1 MASPQTQK
9 NLPET
14 ITVDG
19 KHYNLTDLNNL
30 AKAQLP
36 NLRFADEQIQLL
48 NNRKALTETARSA
61 YAKVLAENL
70 PEKKAPGN
78 RKKDVLTI
86 DGERYRLEDF
96 SDLARGQLLSIQF
109 ADREMER
116 LNNEL
121 AVAQTAR
128 TRYATVLADEL
139 KGVKPLKTQ

>member
-1 MASPQTQK
+1 MANPKVQK

-14 ITVDG
+14 VTVDG
-19 KHYNLTDLNNL
+19 KHYNLSDLSSV
-30 AKAQLP
+30 ARAQLP

-48 NNRKALTETARSA
+48 NNRKALAETARSA
-61 YAKVLAENL
+61 YAKVLSENL
-70 PEKKAPGN
+70 PEKRAPAN

-96 SDLARGQLLSIQF
+96 SELARGQLLSIQF
-109 ADREMER
+109 ADREAER

-139 KGVKPLKTQ
+139 KGLKPLKTQ

>member
-1 MASPQTQK
+1 MANPQVQK
-9 NLPET
+9 NIPET
-14 ITVDG
+14 VTVDG
-19 KHYNLTDLNNL
+19 QHYNLTDLNNL

-36 NLRFADEQIQLL
+36 NLRFAGEHIQLL
-48 NNRKALTETARSA
+48 NNRKALAETARSA
-61 YAKVLAENL
+61 YAKVLSENL
-70 PEKKAPGN
+70 PEKKAPAN
-78 RKKDVLTI
+78 RKKDVLSI

-109 ADREMER
+109 ADREIEH

-128 TRYATVLADEL
+128 ARYAAVLADEL

>member
-1 MASPQTQK
+1 MANPKVQK

-14 ITVDG
+14 VTVDG
-19 KHYNLTDLNNL
+19 KHYNLSDLSNL
-30 AKAQLP
+30 ARAQLP

-48 NNRKALTETARSA
+48 NNRKALAETARSA

-70 PEKKAPGN
+70 PEKKAPAN